1 MAYGTDDL
9 ARAAARLAA
18 QLPDPLAPLARVAY
32 NYRWSWEPYG
42 HETFRVIDP
51 ARYERVGG
59 NPVRLLTEADAD
71 AIRRAAS
78 DPQYVERV
86 NTLARV
92 VEDDGARPFAP
103 AVRAEHPVAFM
114 CAEFGV
120 DASLPIYA

>member
-18 QLPDPLAPLARVAY
+18 QLPEPLAPLARVAY

-71 AIRRAAS
+71 AIQRAGS
-78 DPQYVERV
+78 DPAFVERV
-86 NTLARV
+86 AALARA
-92 VEDDGARPFAP
+92 VEDDLARPFNP
-103 AVRAEHPVAFM
+103 TLRPEHP
-114 CAEFGV
+114 
-120 DASLPIYA
+120 